1 MQDGHFQS
9 QSVLYHCPSHSI
21 SQTILSYVQVSL
33 EQKIATIMY
42 DTSMTSPEE
51 LRNHIDDMGFDASL
65 PTAGASVKIGVTG
78 MTYQS
83 CASEIESKIG
93 ALPGVLSIQVSGHGF
108 L

>member
-1 MQDGHFQS
+1 
-9 QSVLYHCPSHSI
+9 
-21 SQTILSYVQVSL
+21 VQVSL

-51 LRNHIDDMGFDASL
+51 LRNHIDDMGFDAFL
-65 PTAGASVKIGVTG
+65 PTAGASVKIGITG